1 MACNINVLVALLA
14 FFRFER
20 IFIDDVY
27 AAIWNFR
34 IFNLIGILTLLAY
47 LRFTYYLV
55 YNKLPKSFLILSAI
69 GITIFIWFLVSPIAA
84 IDILTILFLIIIVE
98 MLRVISISLI
108 KKRTLLYDDSWII
121 LIGIL
126 PFTVTSIHRFM
137 TRLGV
142 VPELWDFI
150 SFPYTYYSL
159 LVVLLSMSVF
169 LARNFAKTNKDLEI
183 QLEQVK
189 SLSEKT
195 LQQEIEKKS
204 SAWSKEKKGEKIR
217 ELQLGQREMQI
228 KSEDAKMEL
237 KQLQDKELE
246 PILKML
252 QTVVSSYGEKNGFS
266 VILDSKVAVL
276 YADSSI
282 EVSEDVKKELDKR
295 MK

>member
-1 MACNINVLVALLA
+1 MLKRIMLV
-14 FFRFER
+14 
-20 IFIDDVY
+20 
-27 AAIWNFR
+27 
-34 IFNLIGILTLLAY
+34 
-47 LRFTYYLV
+47 
-55 YNKLPKSFLILSAI
+55 
-69 GITIFIWFLVSPIAA
+69 
-84 IDILTILFLIIIVE
+84 
-98 MLRVISISLI
+98 
-108 KKRTLLYDDSWII
+108 
-121 LIGIL
+121 
-126 PFTVTSIHRFM
+126 VT
-137 TRLGV
+137 
-142 VPELWDFI
+142 
-150 SFPYTYYSL
+150 
-159 LVVLLSMSVF
+159 LVVLAGFTFDSSTARAEAQKIGVMNIQKVLLESSAGRKAKEVF
-169 LARNFAKTNKDLEI
+169 EKRMNELQNKFKA
-183 QLEQVK
+183 EQD
-189 SLSEKT
+189 T
-195 LQQEIEKKS
+195 LIALQKEIEKKS

>member
-1 MACNINVLVALLA
+1 MLKRIMLVVTLVVLAGFTFDSSTARAEAQKIGVMNIQKVLLESSAGRKAKEVFEKRMNELQNKFKAEQDTLVALQ
-14 FFRFER
+14 
-20 IFIDDVY
+20 
-27 AAIWNFR
+27 
-34 IFNLIGILTLLAY
+34 
-47 LRFTYYLV
+47 
-55 YNKLPKSFLILSAI
+55 K
-69 GITIFIWFLVSPIAA
+69 
-84 IDILTILFLIIIVE
+84 
-98 MLRVISISLI
+98 
-108 KKRTLLYDDSWII
+108 
-121 LIGIL
+121 
-126 PFTVTSIHRFM
+126 
-137 TRLGV
+137 
-142 VPELWDFI
+142 
-150 SFPYTYYSL
+150 
-159 LVVLLSMSVF
+159 
-169 LARNFAKTNKDLEI
+169 
-183 QLEQVK
+183 
-189 SLSEKT
+189 
-195 LQQEIEKKS
+195 EIEKKS